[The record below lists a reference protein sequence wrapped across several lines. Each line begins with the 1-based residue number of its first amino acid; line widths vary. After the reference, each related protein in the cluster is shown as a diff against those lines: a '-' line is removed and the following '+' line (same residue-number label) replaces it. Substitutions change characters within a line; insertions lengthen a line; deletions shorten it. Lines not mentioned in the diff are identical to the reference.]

1 MSNNTKV
8 YEEPS
13 ETTYTIYTKP
23 GCPNCVKAKKLL
35 EKEKVIII
43 ECEEYLLDDKESF
56 LKFIQEKSQQT
67 QEIKTFPMI
76 FYKNQWIGGYTELI
90 PFYDTEK
97 AFDFLNE

>member
-1 MSNNTKV
+1 MSNPKM

-13 ETTYTIYTKP
+13 KTTYTIYTKP

-35 EKEKVIII
+35 EKEQILMI
-43 ECEEYLLDDKESF
+43 ECDEYLIEDKESF
-56 LKFIQEKSQQT
+56 LKFIQEKAKQS

-90 PFYDTEK
+90 QFYDTEK
-97 AFDFLNE
+97 AFDFLN